1 LTDEVVHGTDI
12 TAKVRGIE
20 EFDRELVGPLLD
32 GLTKYG
38 RYRFLILCDHGEG
51 VADQAFYAFGEGGGQ
66 GAGSRRFTES
76 DAQASK
82 APARDATKFATKFFS
97 KS

>member
-1 LTDEVVHGTDI
+1 MDI

-32 GLTKYG
+32 GLAKHG
-38 RYRFLILCDHGEG
+38 RYRFLVLCDHGEG
-51 VADQAFYAFGEGGGQ
+51 VTGQAFYAFGEGGGK
-66 GAGSRRFTES
+66 GTGGKRFTEA
-76 DAQASK
+76 DAQAST
-82 APARDATKFATKFFS
+82 APPRDATKFAARFLA